1 MPKRCQA
8 SNQVDTI
15 AARKF
20 YSILEGSM
28 IVFRLVSL
36 LLLVDVVTG
45 FSAQEMFNAGAK
57 MSDMNRRDVIQST
70 IFSTAASI
78 LTVSSVNVRP
88 SSASYI
94 DPTTDM
100 PKITKRV
107 YLDVQMASEET
118 PHRLVIGLFG
128 ELTPK
133 LSENFIK
140 LCEGTDS
147 NYSYA
152 GSTFYRVI
160 SNMTVQGGAIGDA
173 SGKTGKSS
181 FAGGE
186 PFEPDNFSVKHTT
199 KGLVSA
205 VRGIGGSV
213 DSRFF
218 ISTSDDGGW
227 ADDRYAVF
235 GIVEQGMDFVEK
247 LDKVEVKPPQNKPK
261 IAVNIIGSGVL

>member
-1 MPKRCQA
+1 
-8 SNQVDTI
+8 
-15 AARKF
+15 
-20 YSILEGSM
+20 M
-28 IVFRLVSL
+28 IMVRLVSL
-36 LLLVDVVTG
+36 LLLVDTVTG
-45 FSAQEMFNAGAK
+45 FSAPK
-57 MSDMNRRDVIQST
+57 MSTMNAKISNMNRRDVIQS
-70 IFSTAASI
+70 IIISTAASI

-107 YLDVQMASEET
+107 YLDVQLAGEET
-118 PHRLVIGLFG
+118 PNRLVIGLFG

-147 NYSYA
+147 SYSYA

-160 SNMTVQGGAIGDA
+160 SDMTVQGGAIGDP
-173 SGKTGKSS
+173 SGKTGKSA
-181 FAGGE
+181 FPGGE
-186 PFEPDNFSVKHTT
+186 PFEPDNFNVKHTT

-218 ISTSDDGGW
+218 INTMDDGGW
-227 ADDRYAVF
+227 ADDRYAAF
-235 GIVEQGMDFVEK
+235 GIVEQGIDFVEK
-247 LDKVEVKPPQNKPK
+247 LNKVEVKPPQNKPK
-261 IAVNIIGSGVL
+261 VAVNIIGSGVL